1 MMKMNASAWALFA
14 VAVVAPCHARAQEPN
29 PDGQDEMGSENEDGF
44 ELELGGGAFFQPD
57 YKGSKDYKVRPL
69 PWGSLS
75 FRRGDRYIEISG
87 PSLRANIIGGG
98 RFEFGPTLSSEM
110 GRDSNITNMT
120 VRRLGRIRDASMA
133 GAFFNIDFDL
143 GKGSAIQVGAE
154 ATADLGHTNEGKVAK
169 IDVSYR
175 RLLGDRWMVMTAV
188 STSWADNN
196 YMDTYFGVTPAGAQ
210 TSGLP
215 AYTAKSGL
223 ENIELSSALY
233 YRLNQRWSAVAFVR
247 YQRLLGSA
255 ADSPI
260 VRQEGSADQPGV
272 GLAVLRKF

>member
-1 MMKMNASAWALFA
+1 MMKMNASAWALVA
-14 VAVVAPCHARAQEPN
+14 VAVVAPCHARAEEPD
-29 PDGQDEMGSENEDGF
+29 PDGQDEMGPEKEDGF

-75 FRRGDRYIEISG
+75 FRRGDRFIEISG

-98 RFEFGPTLSSEM
+98 RIEFGPTLSSEM

-133 GAFFNIDFDL
+133 GAFSNIDFDL
-143 GKGSAIQVGAE
+143 GKGTAIQVGAE
-154 ATADLGHTNEGKVAK
+154 ATADLGHTNNGKVAK
-169 IDVSYR
+169 FDVSYR
-175 RLLGDRWMVMTAV
+175 RLLNDRWMVMTGV

-196 YMDTYFGVTPAGAQ
+196 YMGTYFGVTPAGAQ
-210 TSGLP
+210 ASGLP

-233 YRLNQRWSAVAFVR
+233 YRLNQRWSVIAFAR
-247 YQRLLGSA
+247 YQRLLGAA

-260 VRQEGSADQPGV
+260 IRQEGSADQPGI
-272 GLAVLRKF
+272 GLVVLRKF

>member
-1 MMKMNASAWALFA
+1 MMKMNASAWALVA
-14 VAVVAPCHARAQEPN
+14 VAVVAPCHARAEEPD
-29 PDGQDEMGSENEDGF
+29 PDGQDEIGPETEDGF

-110 GRDSNITNMT
+110 GRDNNITNMT

-143 GKGSAIQVGAE
+143 GKGSAIQVGTE
-154 ATADLGHTNEGKVAK
+154 ALADLGHTNNGKVAK
-169 IDVSYR
+169 FDVSYR
-175 RLLGDRWMVMTAV
+175 RLLNDRWMVMTGV

-196 YMDTYFGVTPAGAQ
+196 YMGTYFGVTPTGAQ
-210 TSGLP
+210 ASGLP

-223 ENIELSSALY
+223 ENIELSSAFY
-233 YRLNQRWSAVAFVR
+233 YRLNKRLSVIVFAR
-247 YQRLLGSA
+247 YQRLLGGA

-260 VRQEGSADQPGV
+260 IRQEGSADQPGI
-272 GLAVLRKF
+272 GLVVFRKF